1 MSYSGKSHACQPL
14 RANQLTAVLV
24 SFVRTSCAQKLGF
37 SNAELLQD
45 TDWGKVKLDPRR
57 AQPKLPSWV
66 FNHDPEVYAYQHYEK
81 GAEAVKSGVK
91 YLTDT
96 DLPPNYPP
104 GYKFEP
110 WSIDDIMDNMKAA
123 KAFELGPGDW
133 E

>member
-1 MSYSGKSHACQPL
+1 MMCSP
-14 RANQLTAVLV
+14 

-45 TDWGKVKLDPRR
+45 TDWSKVKLNPRR

-66 FNHDPEVYAYQHYEK
+66 FKHDPEMYAYENYET
-81 GAEAVKSGVK
+81 AVTAVKGGAK
-91 YLTDT
+91 YASDVE

-110 WSIDDIMDNMKAA
+110 WSIDDIMENMRA
-123 KAFELGPGDW
+123 KKEFDLGSGDW

>member
-1 MSYSGKSHACQPL
+1 MGIF
-14 RANQLTAVLV
+14 

-66 FNHDPEVYAYQHYEK
+66 FKHDPEDYAYENYEK
-81 GAEAVKSGVK
+81 GVKAVNAGAK
-91 YLTDT
+91 YITDV
-96 DLPPNYPP
+96 DELPPNYPP

-110 WSIDDIMDNMKAA
+110 WSIDDIMNNMKQA
-123 KAFELGPGDW
+123 KEFDLGPGDW